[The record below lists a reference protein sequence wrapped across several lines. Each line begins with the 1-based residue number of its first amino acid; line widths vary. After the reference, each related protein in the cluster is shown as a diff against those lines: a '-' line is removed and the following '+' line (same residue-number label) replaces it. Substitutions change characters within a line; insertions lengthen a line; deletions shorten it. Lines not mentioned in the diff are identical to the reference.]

1 VLLAG
6 YCGLGLKRN
15 ITMSFPKVSP
25 PKQNEPAPK
34 PTGRSIDNR
43 TVWSEN
49 HISFFFILICL
60 LQTAFLAGLLY
71 LLISLKIPE
80 IDAVAGYNPSQATI
94 VYDRRGQIVDRIF
107 IEDRTVIPL
116 VKMSPFLARAFVA
129 AEDGRFYDHPGLDI
143 FSVVRAAINNLWE
156 GERGQGGS
164 TITQQVIKSLLLTP
178 EKTYVRKFKEAI
190 LAWRIDKLLS
200 KEEILHI
207 YLNQIY
213 LGEGAYGVEAAAR
226 IYFGKS
232 ASRLSLGECALLAGL
247 PQAPSRYSLFDHQ
260 DRAVERQ
267 KYVLNRMAEDG
278 YVDAPAA
285 QQAYEEKI
293 VLNTRSQQAT
303 DDNGYYLEAVKKRA
317 RAILGVPLQ
326 TAGARIY
333 TFLDSVAQ
341 DHGTAAVRRGV
352 KAGFAR
358 QAVAGKSVESQ
369 LQAGLVCI
377 ETATGRVV
385 ATVGGTS
392 FVASPFDRATQAR
405 RPAGSTFKP
414 FVYAAA
420 LNQGWTPDSTIEDSP
435 LSIAGR
441 DGKRWSPQNY
451 SGRYHGQ
458 TTLAD
463 ALAHSLNTATVR
475 LMQKTG
481 YREVH
486 KIARSAGLGPDLPP
500 NLSLALGA
508 TEVSILEMTAAYTP
522 FAGNGTFAEPAFIEK
537 IVLADGSV
545 LTPEKDR
552 KRRSVIGA
560 RVLGQMR
567 GMLRAVVTEGTGKA
581 VADVPGVA
589 GGKTGTTDEY
599 RDAWFV
605 GYDDRFTA
613 GVWVGNDRNEPM
625 GKGESGGTTAAPIW
639 RDFMLAIRGN

>member
-1 VLLAG
+1 
-6 YCGLGLKRN
+6 
-15 ITMSFPKVSP
+15 MSVVKVSP
-25 PKQNEPAPK
+25 PKPNEPTPK
-34 PTGRSIDNR
+34 PAGRSVAGR
-43 TVWSEN
+43 TVYTEK
-49 HISFFFILICL
+49 HISCFFILICL
-60 LQTAFLAGLLY
+60 VQTVFLSGLLF
-71 LLISLKIPE
+71 LLISLKIPD
-80 IDAVAGYNPSQATI
+80 IGAVAKYNPSQATI
-94 VYDRRGQIVDRIF
+94 IYDRHGRIVDRMF

-116 VKMSPFLARAFVA
+116 AAMSPFLPKAFVA
-129 AEDGRFYDHPGLDI
+129 AEDGRFYDHPGLDF
-143 FSVVRAAINNLWE
+143 FSVMRAAFNNFRD

-213 LGEGAYGVEAAAR
+213 LGEGAYGVEAAAQ

-232 ASRLSLGECALLAGL
+232 ASRLTLGECALLAGL

-267 KYVLNRMAEDG
+267 KYVLNRMAADG
-278 YVDAPAA
+278 YVDALAA
-285 QQAYEEKI
+285 HQAYEEKI
-293 VLNTRSQQAT
+293 VLNARSQQAT
-303 DDNGYYLEAVKKRA
+303 DDNGYYLEVVKKRA

-333 TFLDSVAQ
+333 THLDSAAQ

-352 KAGFAR
+352 KASFAR
-358 QAVAGKSVESQ
+358 QMVAGKNVETL
-369 LQAGLVCI
+369 LQGGLVCI
-377 ETATGRVV
+377 ETATGRVL
-385 ATVGGTS
+385 AAVGGTS
-392 FVASPFDRATQAR
+392 FVVSPFDRATQAR

-420 LNQGWTPDSTIEDSP
+420 LNQGWSPNSAIEDSP

-441 DGKRWSPQNY
+441 DGKRWSPHNY

-475 LMQKTG
+475 LMQRIG
-481 YREVH
+481 YKEVH
-486 KIARSAGLGPDLPP
+486 KIARSAGLGPELPP

-522 FAGNGTFAEPAFIEK
+522 FAGNGTFIEPSFMEK

-545 LTPEKDR
+545 LSPEKER
-552 KRRSVIGA
+552 KRRPVIGA
-560 RVLGQMR
+560 NVLSQMR
-567 GMLRAVVTEGTGKA
+567 IMLHGVITEGTGKV
-581 VADVPGVA
+581 VADVPGVS
-589 GGKTGTTDEY
+589 GGKTGTTDDY

-605 GYDDRFTA
+605 GYDDRYTA

-625 GKGESGGTTAAPIW
+625 GGGESGGAAAAPIW
-639 RDFMLAIRGN
+639 RDFMLAMREK